1 MLVSGA
7 VLMAVAV
14 WWVHYSGFPK
24 TVVVEGVETPLIVD
38 YFNWVPRGWLPK
50 TAGYVVALAA
60 SQLLLAGAAIRYVL
74 GEKMTWSR
82 AGFAAWLAWF
92 ELVIVFGIVP
102 SEWLNLSQTDLD
114 WSKARVLVSIP
125 AWLVLGNQVDFSLA
139 ALKDAISGTYH
150 IVMLAAF
157 GIFVLKLQQI
167 GKARPP
173 AAPPK
178 VKLSPYGRPLLKGDE

>member
-1 MLVSGA
+1 MLVLGSL
-7 VLMAVAV
+7 LMAVAV

-24 TVVVEGVETPLIVD
+24 TVVVDGVEIPLVVD

-50 TAGYVVALAA
+50 VAGYLAALAA
-60 SQLLLAGAAIRYVL
+60 SQLLLVGASLRFVL
-74 GEKMTWSR
+74 GEKMTWAR

-114 WSKARVLVSIP
+114 WSNSRVLVTIP
-125 AWLVLGNQVDFSLA
+125 AWLVLGNQVDISLA
-139 ALKDAISGTYH
+139 ALKDAISGTYN
-150 IVMLAAF
+150 IVMLVAF

-167 GKARPP
+167 GKARP
-173 AAPPK
+173 AAAPK
-178 VKLSPYGRPLLKGDE
+178 VKLSPYGRPLVKGGE